1 MRVHN
6 FGAGPAALPLP
17 VLERAREELLDFA
30 GTGTSVLETSHR
42 GPAYDEVHRGA
53 IDGLRRVLGIPA
65 GWSVLLLQGGA
76 SLQFAMA
83 PMNLLREGGSADYV
97 LTGAWS
103 KKALAEAGRVAAG
116 RGAAVRVA
124 GSTEGEGFT
133 RIPRPG
139 ELDLDPAADYLH
151 LTTNNTIF
159 GTQWHELPEAGGVPL
174 VADMSSDVLSRPLDV
189 GRFGLLYAGAQKNL
203 GPAGVTLVVVRDDL
217 LDRAPAGLATMLDYR
232 THAAK
237 GSLYNTPPTFAV
249 YLLGLVVAWVEEQGG
264 AEAMGERNR
273 RKAETLYAS
282 IDASGF
288 YRGTAEPASRSWM
301 NVTFRL
307 PDEELERRLLE
318 AAAGQGLV
326 GLKGHRSVG
335 GVRASLYNAVP
346 PEAVDA
352 LVDLLREFERTQ
364 G

>member
-17 VLERAREELLDFA
+17 VLERAREELLDHA
-30 GTGTSVLETSHR
+30 GTGMSVLEASHR
-42 GPAYDEVHRGA
+42 SPAYDAVHRGA
-53 IDGLRRVLGIPA
+53 LDGLRRVLGVPE
-65 GWSVLLLQGGA
+65 GWSILLLQGGA

-83 PMNLLREGGSADYV
+83 PMNLLTAGGSADYV
-97 LTGAWS
+97 LTGSWS
-103 KKALAEAGRVAAG
+103 IKALAEAERVAAG
-116 RGAAVRVA
+116 RGARARVA
-124 GSTEGEGFT
+124 GSTEADDFT

-139 ELDLDPAADYLH
+139 ELDLDPEADYLH

-159 GTQWHELPEAGGVPL
+159 GTQWHELPEVGEVPL
-174 VADMSSDVLSRPLDV
+174 VADASSDVLSRPV
-189 GRFGLLYAGAQKNL
+189 PVERFGLIYAGAQKNL

-217 LDRAPAGLATMLDYR
+217 LERAPAGLATMLDYR

-237 GSLYNTPPTFAV
+237 DSLHNTPPTFAI
-249 YLLGLVVAWVEEQGG
+249 YLVGLVVDWIEAQGG
-264 AEAMGERNR
+264 AAAMAERNR
-273 RKAETLYAS
+273 RKAESLYAA

-288 YRGTAEPASRSWM
+288 YRGTARPASRSWM

-307 PDEELERRLLE
+307 PDEALERRFLA
-318 AAAGQGLV
+318 AAAGEGLV

-346 PEAVDA
+346 PEAVEA
-352 LVDLLREFERTQ
+352 LVAFLREFERNH